1 MENYDVVL
9 EKIVRDLFK
18 SAPLVQ
24 IKKYKFTKENEIQVK
39 EENLKNLILEKYPI
53 LLKSIFSL
61 EQISA
66 NLSELQE
73 IRHKLFKNMS
83 NFKLNDYLKN
93 NNIHD
98 SNFEQ
103 LIQQYNNETNIDD
116 YIEDTLEG
124 NYLFIT

>member
-1 MENYDVVL
+1 MENYEVVL

-18 SAPLVQ
+18 SAPIVQ

-39 EENLKNLILEKYPI
+39 EENLKSLILEKYPI
-53 LLKSIFSL
+53 LLKSIHSL
-61 EQISA
+61 EQISS

-73 IRHKLFKNMS
+73 IRLKLGENMS

-98 SNFEQ
+98 INFEKIVQ
-103 LIQQYNNETNIDD
+103 HYDNDSNLDIDL
-116 YIEDTLEG
+116 EDILEG
-124 NYLFIT
+124 KFIKE

>member
-1 MENYDVVL
+1 MENYEVVL

-61 EQISA
+61 EQISS
-66 NLSELQE
+66 NLTELQD
-73 IRHKLFKNMS
+73 IRVKLGENMS
-83 NFKLNDYLKN
+83 NFKINDYLKN

-98 SNFEQ
+98 LNFLQ
-103 LIQQYNNETNIDD
+103 IIQHYDNDPYLDD
-116 YIEDTLEG
+116 YLEDSLEG
-124 NYLFIT
+124 KLNYLN